1 QMSSSPLSKKR
12 RVSGSEP
19 PTGSSRAPAPAVSPS
34 VTPTNVSATPGGTG
48 SPSGGAP
55 HPLGSPWYVLGHE
68 AMKRMQT
75 SNVLVSGL
83 RGLGVEVAKNLV
95 LGGVKS
101 VTLHD
106 PDPAT
111 WTDLASQ

>member
-1 QMSSSPLSKKR
+1 MRIWGTPHDHPD
-12 RVSGSEP
+12 P
-19 PTGSSRAPAPAVSPS
+19 PR
-34 VTPTNVSATPGGTG
+34 
-48 SPSGGAP
+48 
-55 HPLGSPWYVLGHE
+55 YVLGHE

-106 PDPAT
+106 PQPAA
-111 WTDLASQ
+111 WPDLASQVS

>member
-34 VTPTNVSATPGGTG
+34 DLGPLC
-48 SPSGGAP
+48 
-55 HPLGSPWYVLGHE
+55 LGSLCVFGVPQPPVSPPRYVLGHE

-106 PDPAT
+106 PQPAA